1 MRIWSLSEILK
12 GDYLVRNE
20 LYRIGGF
27 SDFRGFN
34 EQSIYASTYSILTLE
49 WRLLLERNSY
59 LNVFW
64 NKAYVEDRSGSSTTY
79 DQPMGF
85 GAGFSFETKAGIF
98 ALSYALGQ
106 QLGNPIE
113 FSQAKIHFGYMAR
126 F

>member
-1 MRIWSLSEILK
+1 MSEMLK
-12 GDYLVRNE
+12 GDQLLTNE
-20 LYRIGGF
+20 LFRIGGF

-34 EQSIYASTYSILTLE
+34 EESIYASTYSILTLE
-49 WRLLLERNSY
+49 WRLLLERNSF
-59 LNVFW
+59 LSVFW
-64 NKAYVEDRSGSSTTY
+64 NKAYVENSSGNKTTY

-85 GAGFSFETKAGIF
+85 GAGFSFQTKAGIF

-106 QLGNPIE
+106 EMGNPIQ